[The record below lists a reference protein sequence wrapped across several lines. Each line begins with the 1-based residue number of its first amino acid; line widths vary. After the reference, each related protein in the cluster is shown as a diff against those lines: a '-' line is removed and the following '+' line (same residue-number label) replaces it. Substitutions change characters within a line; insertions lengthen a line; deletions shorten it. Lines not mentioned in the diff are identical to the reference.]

1 MKIMTTKTLFEIP
14 SHNFS
19 FLEEHI
25 EKLNKTANKL
35 GCDPVEMFV
44 MFPFSKN
51 VGTAAE
57 PKFIEFLKVSVD
69 GKSPVLDGWSFV
81 GKREPIEGSTSVL
94 TKTAPNTVVPAEF
107 SDDHALKCDHCHK
120 KNSRRIFTYLVQKEE
135 QTLEVGKTC
144 LKDFI
149 GHGDPEKLA
158 SYAESL
164 FDISAFSNSL
174 SDPDYM
180 GGSGRVVM
188 TADLEYMVTLAAAQI
203 RQHGFISSKRANEEQ
218 ISSTSSY
225 VHDHIFPPKYVDYS
239 EVKIC
244 FNEQDEKN
252 AVAAIEF
259 LKNHPK
265 AGVDEFWTNLSKI
278 ASLEYAPVKML
289 SYICVGVNF
298 YLKSIVVPVGNF
310 DQTPIASIEQKV
322 EVTGE
327 VLSSFAYDTAFGT
340 KHIFTVKTDTNKL
353 IKMFTCS
360 GHNVEK
366 GSRVCIKGK
375 VGSFEVESFA
385 RSPFKG
391 QFVTTMAPRAKI
403 VLA

>member
-1 MKIMTTKTLFEIP
+1 MSNFYEIP

-19 FLEEHI
+19 FLEAHI
-25 EKLNKTANKL
+25 EKLNKTATKL
-35 GCDPVEMFV
+35 GCVPTEMFV

-51 VGTAAE
+51 IGTADE

-69 GKSPVLDGWSFV
+69 GKSPVLDGWTFI

-94 TKTAPNTVVPAEF
+94 TKTAPNSVVPVEF

-158 SYAESL
+158 AYAESL
-164 FDISAFSNSL
+164 FDINSYAQSL
-174 SDPDYM
+174 IDPDYM
-180 GGSGRVVM
+180 GGGRVVL
-188 TADLEYMVTLAAAQI
+188 TADLEYMVTLAVAQI
-203 RQHGFISSKRANEEQ
+203 RQHGFVSGKLASEEM
-218 ISSTSSY
+218 IIATSSY
-225 VHDHIFPPKYVDYS
+225 VHDHLFPPMFSKLNEHTIS
-239 EVKIC
+239 

-252 AVAAIEF
+252 AVAAIAF

-265 AGVDEFWTNLSKI
+265 AGVEEFWTNLSKI
-278 ASLEYAPVKML
+278 VSLDYAPGKML
-289 SYICVGVNF
+289 GYICAGVNF
-298 YLKSIVVPVGNF
+298 YLKSLVVSSGDF
-310 DQTPIASIEQKV
+310 DQAPIAEAGQKV
-322 EVTGE
+322 EVSGE
-327 VLSSFAYDTAFGT
+327 VLSAFAYDTAFGT
-340 KHIFTVKTDTNKL
+340 KHIFTVKTDSNKL

-360 GHNVEK
+360 GWNVEK

-391 QFVTTMAPRAKI
+391 KFVTTMAPRAKI